1 MTRKR
6 TAVRSLLTGIIM
18 IHLVTVTVSGSDT
31 IPLARIDFTDRYSEV
46 ETGYRIIFNLP
57 DRPDY
62 SAYVRGLEGM
72 KYLQE
77 ERKLKNDSILSLI
90 DYSKPSTQRRLWVID
105 VKNQQV
111 LHCALV
117 AHGKNSGL
125 IVPKK
130 FSNTAHSNM
139 SSQGFFV
146 TGETYHGKHGYSLR
160 LDGVEP
166 GINDNARARAI
177 VIHSADYATVDFV
190 NRYGRLGRSFGCPAL
205 PPAKSKNII
214 DTIKEG
220 SCLYIYAGDQ
230 EYIAKSKIVRPKNR
244 M

>member
-1 MTRKR
+1 MR
-6 TAVRSLLTGIIM
+6 ALLTGILLM
-18 IHLVTVTVSGSDT
+18 IINSVSAEEADT
-31 IPLARIDFTDRYSEV
+31 IPLVRIDFTTRFTIDES
-46 ETGYRIIFNLP
+46 GYNEIFNLP

-62 SAYVRGLEGM
+62 TAFERGLVGM
-72 KYLQE
+72 NFLQGE
-77 ERKLKNDSILSLI
+77 KKLKNDTILSLI
-90 DYSKPSTQRRLWVID
+90 DYSKPSNQRRLWVID

-125 IVPKK
+125 VVPKN

-146 TGETYHGKHGYSLR
+146 TGETYFGKHGYSLR
-160 LDGVEP
+160 LDGLEP
-166 GINDNARARAI
+166 GINDNARSRAI
-177 VIHSADYATVDFV
+177 VMHSADYATIDFV
-190 NRYGRLGRSFGCPAL
+190 RQYGRLGRSFGCPAL

-220 SCLYIYAGDQ
+220 SCLYIYASDQ
-230 EYIAKSKIVRPKNR
+230 EYATKSKIMRAKEK